1 MIPDINIHMISIDP
15 KTQGIADTTKLKKS
29 SNKKENIKFS
39 ASQKTQEGS
48 SGEATSNVADIGG
61 MLFLQEVDQ
70 RAEDQQNLEEFSK
83 QAFDTLKHLQIDLL
97 QGNIKGRHLHNLK
110 DALKGSKF
118 IIETPELAELAEEID
133 LRLQVEIAKIE
144 VNQ

>member
-1 MIPDINIHMISIDP
+1 MISIDP
-15 KTQGIADTTKLKKS
+15 KTQGIAGTTKLKKS
-29 SNKKENIKFS
+29 SNKKENVKFS
-39 ASQKTQEGS
+39 ASQKTGESNS
-48 SGEATSNVADIGG
+48 SEVTNNVADIGG

-83 QAFDTLKHLQIDLL
+83 KAFDTLKHLQMDLL
-97 QGNIKGRHLHNLK
+97 HGNIKGRHLHNLK

-144 VNQ
+144 VNQNQQSS

>member
-1 MIPDINIHMISIDP
+1 MISIDP
-15 KTQGIADTTKLKKS
+15 KTQGIAGTTKIKKS
-29 SNKKENIKFS
+29 SSKKNVKFS
-39 ASQKTQEGS
+39 ASKKTQESS

-70 RAEDQQNLEEFSK
+70 HAEDQQNLEEFSK
-83 QAFDTLKHLQIDLL
+83 KAFDTLKHLQMDLL
-97 QGNIKGRHLHNLK
+97 HGNIKGRHLHNLK

-144 VNQ
+144 INQQ

>member
-1 MIPDINIHMISIDP
+1 MITIDS
-15 KTQGIADTTKLKKS
+15 KTQGITGTTKLKKA
-29 SNKKENIKFS
+29 SNKKTNARFLS
-39 ASQKTQEGS
+39 SQKAQEGS
-48 SGEATSNVADIGG
+48 NGEAVNNIADIGG
-61 MLFLQEVDQ
+61 MLFLQEIDQ

-97 QGNIKGRHLHNLK
+97 CGNIKGRHLHNLK

-118 IIETPELAELAEEID
+118 IIETLELAEIAEEID

-144 VNQ
+144 VNQKQ

>member
-1 MIPDINIHMISIDP
+1 MISIDP
-15 KTQGIADTTKLKKS
+15 KTQGIAGTTKLKKS
-29 SNKKENIKFS
+29 TNKKNVKFS
-39 ASQKTQEGS
+39 SSQKTQEGS
-48 SGEATSNVADIGG
+48 SGEAANNVADIGG

-83 QAFDTLKHLQIDLL
+83 KAFDTLKHLQMDLL
-97 QGNIKGRHLHNLK
+97 HGNIKGRHLHNLK
-110 DALKGSKF
+110 DALKESKF

-144 VNQ
+144 INQ

>member
-1 MIPDINIHMISIDP
+1 MISIDP
-15 KTQGIADTTKLKKS
+15 KTQGIAGTTKPKKS
-29 SNKKENIKFS
+29 SNKKENVKFS
-39 ASQKTQEGS
+39 ASQKTGESNS
-48 SGEATSNVADIGG
+48 SEVTSNVADIGG

-83 QAFDTLKHLQIDLL
+83 KAFDTLKHLQMDLL
-97 QGNIKGRHLHNLK
+97 HGNIKGRHLHNLK

-144 VNQ
+144 VNQNHQSS